1 MNEAMNIY
9 EIFNKLRYHHEDEVV
24 EFKKAENNFDFDDL
38 GKYFS
43 ALSNEANLR
52 DKGFAWLVFG
62 VHDKTREIL
71 GTSYK
76 NSMKSLQKLKQ
87 DLSQHTTDNNTF
99 RDIYEL
105 EVEGKRVLMFQIP
118 AAPRGIPM
126 AWQGHFYARRGES
139 LAALDM
145 NKYEEIRRQTVNE
158 DWSKQIAVGA
168 TIADLDEKAIMKARE
183 GYKEHYPNQKK
194 EVDSWSDEVFLNK
207 AKITIDG
214 KITHAAVLL
223 LGKPESLHFI
233 NHIGE
238 IVWRLAGK
246 DNVGQVF
253 TIPFLLTTTEVMHKI
268 RNYPF
273 KLFPKN
279 SFLPGEGMK
288 YDSEVILEALH
299 NSIAHQDYLENQ
311 RIIVIERENEL
322 EFRNCGGFF
331 DGTYED
337 YITGERIP
345 RKYRNQ
351 FLAQAMANIK
361 MIDTEGFGIHKMFV
375 SQKERW
381 LPMPD
386 YDKSDNDN
394 VVLTLPGNVID
405 ENYSLM
411 LLENTNIDLTTAV
424 LLDKV
429 QKGKPISENAVKML
443 RKEKLI
449 EGRKPHLYV
458 SKYIAKATDKQVE
471 YTLKKGFND
480 AECQEWIIK
489 ALNDHKVLSRK
500 QINELLWNKLPI
512 DFTEDQ
518 KIGKIGNL
526 LTKLRKK
533 GIIYTD
539 EKRLWHLFA
548 LRKFKRL

>member
-1 MNEAMNIY
+1 MNIY
-9 EIFNKLRYHHEDEVV
+9 EEFDKLRYHYEDEVV

-105 EVEGKRVLMFQIP
+105 KIEGKRVLMFQIP

-158 DWSKQIAVGA
+158 DWSKQIADGA

-207 AKITIDG
+207 AKITIEG
-214 KITHAAVLL
+214 KITHAAILL

-394 VVLTLPGNVID
+394 DKSDNDNVVLTLPGNVID

-480 AECQEWIIK
+480 AECQDWIIK

-539 EKRLWHLFA
+539 EKRLWHLSEI
-548 LRKFKRL
+548 

>member
-1 MNEAMNIY
+1 MNIY
-9 EIFNKLRYHHEDEVV
+9 EEFDKLRYHYEDEVV

-62 VHDKTREIL
+62 VHDKMREIL

-105 EVEGKRVLMFQIP
+105 KIEGKRVLMFQIP

-158 DWSKQIAVGA
+158 DWSKQIADGA

-207 AKITIDG
+207 AKITIEG
-214 KITHAAVLL
+214 KITHAAILL

-299 NSIAHQDYLENQ
+299 NSIAHQNYLENQ

-458 SKYIAKATDKQVE
+458 SKFIAKATDKQVE

-480 AECQEWIIK
+480 AECQEWILK

-518 KIGKIGNL
+518 KMAKIKNL
-526 LTKLRKK
+526 LYKMHKNNTIYLDDNRNWRLRR
-533 GIIYTD
+533 T
-539 EKRLWHLFA
+539 
-548 LRKFKRL
+548 

>member
-1 MNEAMNIY
+1 MTEQELF
-9 EIFNKLRYHHEDEVV
+9 EIFNNLRYHYENEVV

-52 DKGFAWLVFG
+52 DKEFAWLVFG
-62 VHDKTREIL
+62 VENKSREIL
-71 GTSYK
+71 GTTYK
-76 NSMKSLQKLKQ
+76 NSMTSLQKLKH
-87 DLSQHTTDNNTF
+87 DLGQHTTDRNTF
-99 RDIYEL
+99 RDIFEL
-105 EVEGKRVLMFQIP
+105 KVEGKRVLMFQVP
-118 AAPRGIPM
+118 AAPRGIPIS
-126 AWQGHFYARRGES
+126 WKGHFYARRGES
-139 LAALDM
+139 LTALDIA
-145 NKYEEIRRQTVNE
+145 KYEEIRRQTSDF
-158 DWSKQIAVGA
+158 DWSKQIVEGA
-168 TIADLDEKAIMKARE
+168 SIADLDEDAIKKARE
-183 GYKEHYPNQKK
+183 GYKEHYPKQRKA
-194 EVDSWSDEVFLNK
+194 VDSWSDEVFLNK
-207 AKITIDG
+207 AKLTIDG
-214 KITHAAVLL
+214 RITNTAILL
-223 LGKPESLHFI
+223 LGKPESVHYL

-253 TIPFLLTTTEVMHKI
+253 TIPFLLTTTEVMHQI

-273 KLFPKN
+273 KIFPQN

-288 YDSEVILEALH
+288 YDNEMILEALH
-299 NSIAHQDYLENQ
+299 NCIAHQNYAENA

-322 EFRNCGGFF
+322 EFRNKGNFY

-337 YITGERIP
+337 YITGERVP
-345 RKYRNQ
+345 NNYRNL

-375 SQKERW
+375 SQKERY

-386 YDKSDNDN
+386 YDKSDSDT
-394 VVLTLPGNVID
+394 VVLTMPGNVID
-405 ENYSLM
+405 ENYSLL
-411 LLENTNIDLTTAV
+411 LLENSDISLSTAV

-429 QKGKPISENAVKML
+429 QKGKPISDEAIKML

-458 SKYIAKATDKQVE
+458 SKQIASATNKQIE

-480 AECQEWIIK
+480 AECQEWIMK

-512 DFTEDQ
+512 DYSDEQ
-518 KIGKIGNL
+518 KMSKIKNL
-526 LTKLRKK
+526 LYKMHKLDEIWLDENRKW
-533 GIIYTD
+533 
-539 EKRLWHLFA
+539 R
-548 LRKFKRL
+548 RKES

>member
-1 MNEAMNIY
+1 MSKTMNIY
-9 EIFNKLRYHHEDEVV
+9 EIFNNLRYHHENEVV

-52 DKGFAWLVFG
+52 SKEFAWLIFG

-71 GTSYK
+71 GTTYK
-76 NSMKSLQKLKQ
+76 NGMKSLQKLKY
-87 DLSQHTTDNNTF
+87 DIAQHTTDRNTF
-99 RDIYEL
+99 RDIYEI

-139 LAALDM
+139 LVALDM
-145 NKYEEIRRQTVNE
+145 SKYEEIRRQTSDF
-158 DWSKQIAVGA
+158 DWSKQIVDGA
-168 TIADLDEKAIMKARE
+168 TIADLDVKAIKEARE

-194 EVDSWSDEVFLNK
+194 EVDTWSDEVFLNK
-207 AKITIDG
+207 AKLTIDG
-214 KITHAAVLL
+214 KITNTAILL
-223 LGKPESLHFI
+223 LGKPESLHHI
-233 NHIGE
+233 NYIGE

-273 KLFPKN
+273 KIFPNN

-288 YDSEVILEALH
+288 YDNEVILEALH
-299 NSIAHQDYLENQ
+299 NCIAHQNYAENA

-322 EFRNCGGFF
+322 EFRNKGNFY

-345 RKYRNQ
+345 NNYRNL

-375 SQKERW
+375 SQKDRY

-386 YDKSDNDN
+386 YDKSDSDT
-394 VVLTLPGNVID
+394 VVLTLPGTVID
-405 ENYSLM
+405 ENYSLL
-411 LLENTNIDLTTAV
+411 LLENSDIDLTTAV

-429 QKGKPISENAVKML
+429 QKGKVISDDAIKLL
-443 RKEKLI
+443 RKKGLI
-449 EGRKPHLYV
+449 EGRKPHLFV
-458 SKYIAKATDKQVE
+458 SRQVAKVTNKQVE

-489 ALNDHKVLSRK
+489 ALKDHKELSRK

-512 DFTEDQ
+512 DYTDTQ
-518 KIGKIGNL
+518 RLNKIGNL
-526 LTKLRKK
+526 LMKMKK
-533 GIIYTD
+533 GGSIMVD
-539 EKRLWHLFA
+539 EKRMWHLA
-548 LRKFKRL
+548 KFT

>member
-214 KITHAAVLL
+214 KITHAAILL

-480 AECQEWIIK
+480 AECQDWIIK

-539 EKRLWHLFA
+539 EKRLWHLS
-548 LRKFKRL
+548 KI

>member
-1 MNEAMNIY
+1 MNIY
-9 EIFNKLRYHHEDEVV
+9 ETFDNLRYHHENEVV
-24 EFKKAENNFDFDDL
+24 EFKKAENSFDFNEL

-71 GTSYK
+71 GTTYK
-76 NSMKSLQKLKQ
+76 NSMKSLQKLKY
-87 DLSQHTTDNNTF
+87 DLSQHTTDRNTF
-99 RDIYEL
+99 RDIHEL

-145 NKYEEIRRQTVNE
+145 NKYEEIRRQMVNE
-158 DWSKQIAVGA
+158 DWSKQIADGA

-207 AKITIDG
+207 AKITIEG
-214 KITHAAVLL
+214 KITHAAILL

-273 KLFPKN
+273 KIFPKN

-299 NSIAHQDYLENQ
+299 NSIAHQNYLENQ

-443 RKEKLI
+443 RKGKLI

-458 SKYIAKATDKQVE
+458 SKYIANATDKQVE

-480 AECQEWIIK
+480 AECQEWILK

-539 EKRLWHLFA
+539 EKRLWHLSEI
-548 LRKFKRL
+548 

>member
-214 KITHAAVLL
+214 KITNAAVLL

-394 VVLTLPGNVID
+394 VVLSLPGNVID

-539 EKRLWHLFA
+539 EKRLWHLSEI
-548 LRKFKRL
+548 

>member
-1 MNEAMNIY
+1 MNIY
-9 EIFNKLRYHHEDEVV
+9 EIFDNLHYHHENEVV

-158 DWSKQIAVGA
+158 DWSKQIADGA

-207 AKITIDG
+207 AKITIEG
-214 KITHAAVLL
+214 KITHAAILL

-253 TIPFLLTTTEVMHKI
+253 TIPFLLTTTDVMHKI

-273 KLFPKN
+273 KIFPKN

-480 AECQEWIIK
+480 AECQEWILK

-518 KIGKIGNL
+518 KMAKIKNL
-526 LTKLRKK
+526 LYKMHKNNTIYLDENRNWRLR
-533 GIIYTD
+533 
-539 EKRLWHLFA
+539 RA
-548 LRKFKRL
+548 

>member
-62 VHDKTREIL
+62 VQDKTREIL

-158 DWSKQIAVGA
+158 DWSKQIADGA

-214 KITHAAVLL
+214 KITHAAILL

-458 SKYIAKATDKQVE
+458 SKYIANATDKQVE

-480 AECQEWIIK
+480 AECQEWILK

-539 EKRLWHLFA
+539 EKRLWHLSEI
-548 LRKFKRL
+548 

>member
-1 MNEAMNIY
+1 MNEVMNIY
-9 EIFNKLRYHHEDEVV
+9 ETFDKLRYHYEDEIV

-158 DWSKQIAVGA
+158 DWSKQIADGA
-168 TIADLDEKAIMKARE
+168 TITDLDEKAIMKARE

-194 EVDSWSDEVFLNK
+194 EVDGWSDEVFLNK

-214 KITHAAVLL
+214 KITHAAILL

-458 SKYIAKATDKQVE
+458 SKFIANATDKQVE

-518 KIGKIGNL
+518 KMAKIKNL
-526 LTKLRKK
+526 LYKMHKNSTIYLDENRNWRLR
-533 GIIYTD
+533 
-539 EKRLWHLFA
+539 RA
-548 LRKFKRL
+548 

>member
-1 MNEAMNIY
+1 MNIY
-9 EIFNKLRYHHEDEVV
+9 ETFGNLRYHHEDEVV

-87 DLSQHTTDNNTF
+87 DMSQHTTDNNTF

-139 LAALDM
+139 LVALDM
-145 NKYEEIRRQTVNE
+145 SKYEEIRRQTSDF
-158 DWSKQIAVGA
+158 DWSKQIVEGA
-168 TIADLDEKAIMKARE
+168 SIADLDENAIKEARE

-194 EVDSWSDEVFLNK
+194 EVDTWSDEVFLNK
-207 AKITIDG
+207 AKLTING
-214 KITHAAVLL
+214 KMTNAAILL
-223 LGKPESLHFI
+223 LGKPESLHYI

-238 IVWRLAGK
+238 IVWRLAGM

-299 NSIAHQDYLENQ
+299 NSIAHQNYLENQ

-512 DFTEDQ
+512 NFTEDQ
-518 KIGKIGNL
+518 KMAKIKNL
-526 LTKLRKK
+526 LYKMHKNNTIYLDENRNWRLRR
-533 GIIYTD
+533 T
-539 EKRLWHLFA
+539 
-548 LRKFKRL
+548 

>member
-1 MNEAMNIY
+1 MNEVMNIY
-9 EIFNKLRYHHEDEVV
+9 ETFDKLRYHYEDEIV

-158 DWSKQIAVGA
+158 DWSKQIADGA

-214 KITHAAVLL
+214 KITYAAILL

-458 SKYIAKATDKQVE
+458 SKFIAKATDKQVE

-480 AECQEWIIK
+480 AECQEWILK

-518 KIGKIGNL
+518 KMAKIKNL
-526 LTKLRKK
+526 LYKMHKNNTIYLDENRNWRLR
-533 GIIYTD
+533 
-539 EKRLWHLFA
+539 RA
-548 LRKFKRL
+548 

>member
-158 DWSKQIAVGA
+158 DWSKQIADGA

-214 KITHAAVLL
+214 KITYAAILL

-299 NSIAHQDYLENQ
+299 NSIAHQNYLENQ

-458 SKYIAKATDKQVE
+458 SKFIAKATDKQVE

-480 AECQEWIIK
+480 AECQEWILK

-518 KIGKIGNL
+518 KMAKIKNL
-526 LTKLRKK
+526 LYKMHKNNTIYLDENRNWRLR
-533 GIIYTD
+533 
-539 EKRLWHLFA
+539 RA
-548 LRKFKRL
+548 

>member
-1 MNEAMNIY
+1 MNIY
-9 EIFNKLRYHHEDEVV
+9 DTFNNLRYHHEDEVV

-52 DKGFAWLVFG
+52 DKDFGWLVFG
-62 VHDKTREIL
+62 VYDKTREIL

-76 NSMKSLQKLKQ
+76 NGMKSLQKLKY
-87 DLSQHTTDNNTF
+87 DLSQHTTDRNTF

-105 EVEGKRVLMFQIP
+105 EVEGRRVLMFQIP

-139 LAALDM
+139 LVALDM
-145 NKYEEIRRQTVNE
+145 SKYEEIRRQTTGF
-158 DWSKQIAVGA
+158 DWSSQIVDGA
-168 TIADLDEKAIMKARE
+168 TIADLDEKAIKEARE

-194 EVDSWSDEVFLNK
+194 EVDAWSDEVFLNK
-207 AKITIDG
+207 AKLTIDG
-214 KITHAAVLL
+214 KITNTAILL
-223 LGKPESLHFI
+223 LGKPESLHYI

-238 IVWRLAGK
+238 IVWRLAGI

-273 KLFPKN
+273 KIFPNN

-288 YDSEVILEALH
+288 YDNEVILEALH
-299 NSIAHQDYLENQ
+299 NCIAHQNYAENA

-322 EFRNCGGFF
+322 EFRNSGGFY

-345 RKYRNQ
+345 KKYRNP

-375 SQKERW
+375 SQKDRY

-386 YDKSDNDN
+386 YDKSDNDT
-394 VVLTLPGNVID
+394 VVLTLPGTVID
-405 ENYSLM
+405 ENYSLL
-411 LLENTNIDLTTAV
+411 LLENSDIDLATTV

-429 QKGKPISENAVKML
+429 QKGKAISDDAIKML
-443 RKEKLI
+443 RKKGLI

-458 SKYIAKATDKQVE
+458 SKQIAKATNTQVE

-480 AECQEWIIK
+480 AECREWIMK

-500 QINELLWNKLPI
+500 QINELLWNKLPV
-512 DFTEDQ
+512 DFTEEQ
-518 KIGKIGNL
+518 KMSKIKNL
-526 LTKLRKK
+526 LYKMHKNDEIWLDEDRMWHRK
-533 GIIYTD
+533 
-539 EKRLWHLFA
+539 
-548 LRKFKRL
+548 

>member
-1 MNEAMNIY
+1 MNIY
-9 EIFNKLRYHHEDEVV
+9 ETFDNLRYHHEDEVV
-24 EFKKAENNFDFDDL
+24 EFKKAENSFSFDDL

-52 DKGFAWLVFG
+52 DKDFGWLVFG
-62 VHDKTREIL
+62 VHDKTRVIL
-71 GTSYK
+71 GTTYK
-76 NSMKSLQKLKQ
+76 NGMKSLQKLKY
-87 DLSQHTTDNNTF
+87 DLSQHTTDRNTF

-139 LAALDM
+139 LVALDM
-145 NKYEEIRRQTVNE
+145 GKYEEIRRQTADF
-158 DWSKQIAVGA
+158 DWSKQIVDGA
-168 TIADLDEKAIMKARE
+168 TIADLDEKAIKEARE

-194 EVDSWSDEVFLNK
+194 EVDTWSDEVFLNK
-207 AKITIDG
+207 AKLTIDG
-214 KITHAAVLL
+214 KITNTAILL
-223 LGKPESLHFI
+223 LGKPESLHYI

-238 IVWRLAGK
+238 IVWRLAGM

-273 KLFPKN
+273 KIFPNN

-288 YDSEVILEALH
+288 YDNEVILEALH
-299 NSIAHQDYLENQ
+299 NCIAHQSYAENA

-322 EFRNCGGFF
+322 EFRNKGNFY

-345 RKYRNQ
+345 NNYRNL

-375 SQKERW
+375 SQKDRY

-386 YDKSDNDN
+386 YDKSDSDT
-394 VVLTLPGNVID
+394 VVLTLPGTVID
-405 ENYSLM
+405 KNYSLL
-411 LLENTNIDLTTAV
+411 LLENSDIDLTTAV

-429 QKGKPISENAVKML
+429 QKGKVISDDAIKML
-443 RKEKLI
+443 RKKGLI

-458 SKYIAKATDKQVE
+458 SKQIAKVTNKQIE

-480 AECQEWIIK
+480 EECKEWILK

-512 DFTEDQ
+512 DFTDTQ
-518 KIGKIGNL
+518 RINKIGNL
-526 LTKLRKK
+526 LMRMKRDGTIKV
-533 GIIYTD
+533 D
-539 EKRLWHLFA
+539 EKRMWHPV
-548 LRKFKRL
+548 

>member
-1 MNEAMNIY
+1 MNIY
-9 EIFNKLRYHHEDEVV
+9 EEFDKLRYHYEDEVV

-105 EVEGKRVLMFQIP
+105 KIEGKRVLMFQIP

-158 DWSKQIAVGA
+158 DWSKQIADGA

-194 EVDSWSDEVFLNK
+194 EVDGWSDEVFLNK

-214 KITHAAVLL
+214 KITHAAILL

-429 QKGKPISENAVKML
+429 EKGKPISENAVKML

-500 QINELLWNKLPI
+500 QINELLWNKLPM
-512 DFTEDQ
+512 DFTEEQ
-518 KIGKIGNL
+518 KMSKIKNL
-526 LTKLRKK
+526 LYKMHKNDEIWLDEDRMWHRK
-533 GIIYTD
+533 
-539 EKRLWHLFA
+539 ES
-548 LRKFKRL
+548 

>member
-1 MNEAMNIY
+1 MNETMNIY
-9 EIFNKLRYHHEDEVV
+9 ETFSDLRYHHENEVV
-24 EFKKAENNFDFDDL
+24 EFKKAETNFDFDDL

-71 GTSYK
+71 GTTYK
-76 NSMKSLQKLKQ
+76 NSMKSLQKLKY
-87 DLSQHTTDNNTF
+87 DLSQHTTDRNTF
-99 RDIYEL
+99 RDIHEL

-139 LAALDM
+139 LVALDM
-145 NKYEEIRRQTVNE
+145 SKYEEIRRQTSDF
-158 DWSKQIAVGA
+158 DWSKQIVDGA
-168 TIADLDEKAIMKARE
+168 TIADLDEKAIKEARE
-183 GYKEHYPNQKK
+183 GYKEHYPSQKK
-194 EVDSWSDEVFLNK
+194 VVDTWSDEVFLNK
-207 AKITIDG
+207 AKLTIDG
-214 KITHAAVLL
+214 KMTNAAILL
-223 LGKPESLHFI
+223 LGKPESLHYI

-238 IVWRLAGK
+238 IVWRLAGM

-273 KLFPKN
+273 KIFPNN

-288 YDSEVILEALH
+288 YDNEVILEALH
-299 NSIAHQDYLENQ
+299 NCIAHQNYAENA

-322 EFRNCGGFF
+322 EFRNSGGFY

-345 RKYRNQ
+345 KKYRNP

-375 SQKERW
+375 SQKDRY

-386 YDKSDNDN
+386 YDKSNSDT

-471 YTLKKGFND
+471 YMLKKGFND

-518 KIGKIGNL
+518 KMAKIKNL
-526 LTKLRKK
+526 LYKMHKNDEIWLDEDRMWHRK
-533 GIIYTD
+533 
-539 EKRLWHLFA
+539 ES
-548 LRKFKRL
+548 

>member
-158 DWSKQIAVGA
+158 DWSKQIADGA

-214 KITHAAVLL
+214 KITHAAILL

-253 TIPFLLTTTEVMHKI
+253 TIPFLLTTTEVMRKI

-299 NSIAHQDYLENQ
+299 NSIAHQNYLENQ

-458 SKYIAKATDKQVE
+458 SKFIAKATDKQVE

-480 AECQEWIIK
+480 AECQEWILK

-512 DFTEDQ
+512 DFTDDQ
-518 KIGKIGNL
+518 RVRKIGNL
-526 LTKLRKK
+526 LTKLRKN
-533 GIIYTD
+533 GVIYTD
-539 EKRLWHLFA
+539 ENRLWHLNEN
-548 LRKFKRL
+548 LSDFK

>member
-1 MNEAMNIY
+1 MNIY
-9 EIFNKLRYHHEDEVV
+9 ETFDNLRYHHEDEVV
-24 EFKKAENNFDFDDL
+24 EFKKAENNFDFNDL

-52 DKGFAWLVFG
+52 DKNFGWLVFG

-71 GTSYK
+71 GTTYK
-76 NSMKSLQKLKQ
+76 NSMKSLQKLKY
-87 DLSQHTTDNNTF
+87 DLSQHTTDRNTF

-105 EVEGKRVLMFQIP
+105 KVEDKRVLMFQIP

-139 LAALDM
+139 LVALDM
-145 NKYEEIRRQTVNE
+145 SKYEEIRRQTSDF
-158 DWSKQIAVGA
+158 DWSKQIVDSA
-168 TIADLDEKAIMKARE
+168 TIADLDEKAIKEARE

-194 EVDSWSDEVFLNK
+194 EVDTWSDEVFLNK
-207 AKITIDG
+207 AKLTIDG
-214 KITHAAVLL
+214 RITNTAILL
-223 LGKPESLHFI
+223 LGKPESLHYI

-238 IVWRLAGK
+238 IVWRLAGM

-273 KLFPKN
+273 KIFPNN

-288 YDSEVILEALH
+288 YDNEVILEALH
-299 NSIAHQDYLENQ
+299 NCIAHQNYAENA

-322 EFRNCGGFF
+322 EFRNSGGFY

-345 RKYRNQ
+345 IKYRNP

-375 SQKERW
+375 SQKDRY

-386 YDKSDNDN
+386 YDKSDNDT
-394 VVLTLPGNVID
+394 VVLTLPGTVID
-405 ENYSLM
+405 ENYSLL
-411 LLENTNIDLTTAV
+411 LLENSDIDLATTV

-429 QKGKPISENAVKML
+429 QKSKPISDEAIKML
-443 RKEKLI
+443 RKKGLI

-458 SKYIAKATDKQVE
+458 SKQIAKATNKQIE

-480 AECQEWIIK
+480 EECKEWILK

-500 QINELLWNKLPI
+500 QINELLWNKLPV
-512 DFTEDQ
+512 DFSDTQ
-518 KIGKIGNL
+518 RLNKIGNL
-526 LTKLRKK
+526 LMKLKREGAIK
-533 GIIYTD
+533 ID
-539 EKRLWHLFA
+539 EKRMWHPV
-548 LRKFKRL
+548 

>member
-1 MNEAMNIY
+1 MNIY
-9 EIFNKLRYHHEDEVV
+9 ETFNNLRYHHEDEVV

-52 DKGFAWLVFG
+52 DKDFAWLVFG

-118 AAPRGIPM
+118 AAPRGIPT

-139 LAALDM
+139 LVALDM
-145 NKYEEIRRQTVNE
+145 SKYEEIRRQTSDF
-158 DWSKQIAVGA
+158 DWSKQIVEGA
-168 TIADLDEKAIMKARE
+168 SIADLDENAIKEARE

-194 EVDSWSDEVFLNK
+194 EVDTWSDEVFLNK
-207 AKITIDG
+207 AKLTING
-214 KITHAAVLL
+214 KMTNAAILL
-223 LGKPESLHFI
+223 LGKPESLHYI

-238 IVWRLAGK
+238 IVWRLAGM

-273 KLFPKN
+273 KIFPNN

-288 YDSEVILEALH
+288 YDNEVILEALH
-299 NSIAHQDYLENQ
+299 NCIAHQNYVENA

-322 EFRNCGGFF
+322 EFRNSGGFY

-345 RKYRNQ
+345 KKYRNP

-375 SQKERW
+375 SQKDRY

-386 YDKSDNDN
+386 YDKSDSDT

-518 KIGKIGNL
+518 KMAKIKNL
-526 LTKLRKK
+526 LYKMHKNNTIYLDENRNWRLR
-533 GIIYTD
+533 
-539 EKRLWHLFA
+539 RA
-548 LRKFKRL
+548 

>member
-1 MNEAMNIY
+1 MDIY
-9 EIFNKLRYHHEDEVV
+9 ETFNQLRYHYENEVV
-24 EFKKAENNFDFDDL
+24 EFKKAENSFSFDEL

-52 DKGFAWLVFG
+52 DKDFGWLVFG

-76 NSMKSLQKLKQ
+76 NGMKSLQKLKY
-87 DLSQHTTDNNTF
+87 DLSQHTTDRNTF

-139 LAALDM
+139 LVALDM
-145 NKYEEIRRQTVNE
+145 SKYEEIRRQTSDF
-158 DWSKQIAVGA
+158 DWSKQIVDGA
-168 TIADLDEKAIMKARE
+168 TIADLDEKAIKEARE

-194 EVDSWSDEVFLNK
+194 EVDTWSDEVFLNK
-207 AKITIDG
+207 AKLTIDG
-214 KITHAAVLL
+214 RITNTAILL
-223 LGKPESLHFI
+223 LGKPESLHYI

-238 IVWRLAGK
+238 IVWRLAGM

-273 KLFPKN
+273 KIFPNN

-288 YDSEVILEALH
+288 YDNEVILEALH
-299 NSIAHQDYLENQ
+299 NCIAHQNYAENA
-311 RIIVIERENEL
+311 RIIVIERDNEL
-322 EFRNCGGFF
+322 EFRNSGGFY

-345 RKYRNQ
+345 KKYRNP

-375 SQKERW
+375 SQKDRY

-386 YDKSDNDN
+386 YDKSDSDT
-394 VVLTLPGNVID
+394 VVLTLPGTVID
-405 ENYSLM
+405 ENYSLL
-411 LLENTNIDLTTAV
+411 LLENSDIDLATTV

-429 QKGKPISENAVKML
+429 QKGKSISDEAIKML
-443 RKEKLI
+443 RKKGLI

-458 SKYIAKATDKQVE
+458 SKQIAKVTNKQIE

-489 ALNDHKVLSRK
+489 ALKDHKELSRK
-500 QINELLWNKLPI
+500 QINELLWNKLPV
-512 DFTEDQ
+512 DYTDTQ
-518 KIGKIGNL
+518 RVNKIGNL
-526 LTKLRKK
+526 IMKLKRQGVIK
-533 GIIYTD
+533 TD
-539 EKRLWHLFA
+539 EKRSWHLA
-548 LRKFKRL
+548 